1 MRWRPRAGNCSRDTG
16 LPRNRRR
23 FAADGR
29 SRLKGNRVQDLGS
42 RILLNMRVQVLFF
55 GALKEVFGGESERL
69 ELREGARVEDLRALF
84 EERAAGKRQ
93 LMQSIAIAVNREY
106 AKGEDVLRE
115 GDEVA
120 LLPPVSGGL

>member
-1 MRWRPRAGNCSRDTG
+1 M
-16 LPRNRRR
+16 
-23 FAADGR
+23 
-29 SRLKGNRVQDLGS
+29 KGNRVQDVGS

-120 LLPPVSGGL
+120 LLPPVSGGLQ